1 MVSKHY
7 TILSLLM
14 PVAMVIGTSFA
25 IYAYQQSDKLLTA
38 MIYIF
43 GFIIICIFSVMTIQS
58 SKKKDYG
65 NYISK

>member
-7 TILSLLM
+7 TILSLLL

-25 IYAYQQSDKLLTA
+25 IYAYQQSNKLLTM

-43 GFIIICIFSVMTIQS
+43 GFIILCIFVVMTIQS
-58 SKKKDYG
+58 LKKNNSK

>member
-25 IYAYQQSDKLLTA
+25 IYAYQQSDKLLIA

-43 GFIIICIFSVMTIQS
+43 GFIIICIFTVMTIQS

>member
-1 MVSKHY
+1 
-7 TILSLLM
+7 M

-43 GFIIICIFSVMTIQS
+43 GFIIICIFTVMTIQS

>member
-1 MVSKHY
+1 
-7 TILSLLM
+7 M

-25 IYAYQQSDKLLTA
+25 IYAYQQSNKLLTV

-43 GFIIICIFSVMTIQS
+43 GFIIICIFIVMTIQS
-58 SKKKDYG
+58 SKKKNNG